1 MSDSFKNKINREEL
15 SRRIDITA
23 DRLLETISCNTVK
36 MFVDASEVLI
46 ENAFDGF
53 VLFIDESISRK
64 GTDSNL
70 DIMLKFSDIRTGYRQ
85 QMRDWAKHYPISIDI
100 SEGSVEKAVS
110 LPLFERKSFQ
120 WPVLIV
126 VSYFVLIMVLF
137 FLTGLKWP
145 WWLAIVVLSFTVVAG
160 LIGNRIDK
168 NRESKMKRQSI
179 VNSTII
185 QMNSWLDAAENH
197 HGKILHSLGI
207 SI

>member
-1 MSDSFKNKINREEL
+1 MSESSDNLVNREEL
-15 SRRIDITA
+15 CRRIGITA

-36 MFVDASEVLI
+36 MFANASKVLI

-53 VLFIDESISRK
+53 VLFTDESISRK

-70 DIMLKFSDIRTGYRQ
+70 DIMLKFSDICTGYRQ
-85 QMRDWAKHYPISIDI
+85 QMRDWAEHNPIFIDI
-100 SEGSVEKAVS
+100 SEESVEKTVS

-137 FLTGLKWP
+137 FWAGLKWP
-145 WWLAIVVLSFTVVAG
+145 WWLAIVVLLFTVVAG

-168 NRESKMKRQSI
+168 NRENKMKRQSI
-179 VNSTII
+179 VSSTII

-197 HGKILHSLGI
+197 HVRILHSFGI
-207 SI
+207 RI